1 MVSKKKKST
10 ILYTCAK
17 NIQHSTYLF
26 GLIYNVNHRLLV
38 LCKLRIFLTNI
49 YATKKWNQVS

>member
-1 MVSKKKKST
+1 MYNGIKKKKKCT

-38 LCKLRIFLTNI
+38 LCKLRIFLSNI
-49 YATKKWNQVS
+49 YATKK